1 MCLTL
6 GEYNG
11 IGQYWGGANIH
22 SRISAGCGTKIFV
35 GVIVYTIAL
44 FQLWI
49 NKGQGHNLLLSG
61 GEIFKVVAER
71 NCQITINQIHVG
83 YPTIG

>member
-61 GEIFKVVAER
+61 GEILRGWGLGRHLNYRLSHAWKLAR
-71 NCQITINQIHVG
+71 
-83 YPTIG
+83 